1 MATGDRIPCGTSERG
16 RIAVVTGAAKGIGF
30 EAAAVG
36 LERGATVW
44 LVDMDA
50 PVLAAASAVLAREH
64 PEDRI
69 RTFPGDLSHAVTR
82 AGLVERVV
90 ARDGGV
96 DVLVNNAG
104 PPTNDPEGRDDFAAG
119 VARSLGSYGALCRA
133 FRPYMA
139 GREHAAVVSVASIAG
154 MVGLGS
160 DWYAAAKAGVIGLT
174 IRLAVEYGPDG
185 IRVNAVA
192 PGVIATPRTSR
203 VSGTP
208 AVRAA
213 LERAVPLGR
222 MGVPRDVA
230 EAIWFLAGAAAGYI
244 TGATLKIDGGLS
256 CRAAWSGSG

>member
-1 MATGDRIPCGTSERG
+1 MATDDRLPHGTSERG

-30 EAAAVG
+30 EAAALG

-44 LVDMDA
+44 LADMDA
-50 PVLAAASAVLAREH
+50 HALAGASAELAGRH
-64 PEDRI
+64 PDDRI
-69 RTFPGDLSHAVTR
+69 RTFSGDLSRAAAQ

-90 ARDGGV
+90 ARDGGA

-104 PPTNDPEGRDDFAAG
+104 PPTDDPEGREDFAAG

-133 FRPYMA
+133 FRPHMA
-139 GREHAAVVSVASIAG
+139 GREHPAIVSVASIAG

-160 DWYAAAKAGVIGLT
+160 DWYAAAKAGVVGLT
-174 IRLAVEYGPDG
+174 TRLAVDYGPDG

-203 VSGTP
+203 VSGAP
-208 AVRAA
+208 DLRAA

-222 MGVPRDVA
+222 IGVPRDVA
-230 EAIWFLAGAAAGYI
+230 EAIWFLAGAGAGYI